1 MAGDSNYA
9 SVSLH
14 LPFNGPASSA
24 TFFDRAPVPKAIT
37 NTGGATILADQ
48 SKYNGTSLYL
58 DGANDTLSTPS
69 HADFNFG
76 TGDFTIELW
85 VYGTRTNQPHG
96 FPRILA
102 NGAYLASGA
111 WNLVLISSSGA
122 LGFDTYNGSVANG
135 SAIGTLPEN
144 TWSHIAVTR
153 QSGTLRTFLNGTV
166 ITTKTDNQSLSGAYV
181 TNIGSDTVSFFK
193 GYIDDLRI
201 TKGVARYTAN
211 FTPVECQIGGLDSV
225 DQFYS
230 KVSLLLN
237 GDATP
242 LADQSPVVK
251 TITKVGNVDISLLNS
266 KAGLGSLYFDGTGDY
281 LTIPDS
287 SEFDFGT
294 GDFTLE
300 CWYYPLSVSG
310 AAGSRGLISQR
321 TNANVDHSFSLFVN
335 QNNAG
340 FGFAFTLDGSTNNEQ
355 YFGSALTV
363 NTWYHVAVSRVG
375 ANLYFA
381 VNGTVTAAAGSA
393 SALFNSSQ
401 PVQIGRLGT
410 YTGGDLHGYLD
421 SVRVSKG
428 VARYTAN
435 FTPPNYV
442 LSNYIPT
449 AKEDPFFSNVALLL
463 PFDGPN
469 AGTTFLDRSSTPKT
483 VTPNGN
489 AQINTA
495 QSKFN
500 SSSALFDGSG
510 DYLST
515 LDNSAFK
522 FGAEDFTMELWV
534 RPWADLTAGQYG
546 GLICKRVASNNQ
558 AFALLLSGD
567 GTKNTYFFLA
577 GQGGAGSTT
586 DLCSAP
592 FPTPQVWSHI
602 AVVRKGNQMRLF
614 VNGVGGTPVTLSF
627 SSAFDGNYNLVMG
640 RMSTGAGN
648 TGDFTGHMDDLRI
661 TKGVARYW
669 DNFTPSTA
677 PNPINGLIPAD
688 PNLASVKLLVNA
700 DQSPVVDKSPS
711 ARSLTFNGTAA
722 RDLVRSK
729 FGPASLF
736 FDGSNNGYVSGDTTG
751 LSSTS
756 DFTVECWAYINSMA
770 TTRFLF
776 WAGQFSSVV
785 GIKLS
790 VFSSGLYAEYG
801 NISVNLASAGVVN
814 STWQHFAFT
823 KSGNTYKIFVDG
835 VLVKTITNSSPT
847 AFTIDRVAIGAI
859 IGNGSAQSNFNG
871 YIDDLRFTQ
880 GVARYT
886 DNFTPPTAPF
896 EEYTVVAETLT
907 LSIPTSFSTYQT
919 LSLTIP
925 TSFVVVDKFTLS
937 IPTQFVNHE
946 TLVLSV
952 PTQFNVNLLLTLQ
965 VPTQFS
971 LFELLQVQ
979 IPAQF
984 IVGDAVY
991 VGGGDSEINGSELNG
1006 SEINGGGRSGS
1017 YLVTRLHIP
1026 TQIRVGEFVQLQIAT
1041 QFNVNPLTYQL
1052 SIPTYFLVGSYVQ
1065 LQLPT
1070 SFTVV
1075 SFPRRLS
1082 IPAAFINYEVFDIS
1096 LPTQFSVSP
1105 PSLQLSIPT
1114 LFWKH
1119 ETLTLGLP
1127 ARFQV
1132 SPGFSSGAGGQG
1144 VGSVVHLP
1152 TTRSQEWSL
1161 QVKLG
1166 GVDVSSRLTG
1176 KISVDL
1182 EESSAAVAV
1191 FTLRLPDGM
1200 IDPYGWVKAQ
1210 VEISYED
1217 LVNGVSYL
1225 LYQGI
1230 VDTPAHD
1237 AARGLTEFT
1246 CTDNLQNI
1254 VRKMTHAQVSALL
1267 PNAKWSRHV
1276 FDETADSWDYLQN
1289 LQETYPYA
1297 LHLDSSGRL
1306 VAYNYQSSAIMYEF
1320 TDSVI
1325 IDGSLSIGLSNGREI
1340 VNQVNVS
1347 LDSQYEQYRE
1357 SIAKIRWEGEGVIP
1371 LGLGA
1376 AVVWLCSA
1384 NMPVDAIQGAG
1395 ATFLDDPLFKVQPG
1409 NTNRYGVNMLN
1420 PGTDLFVEEFQGLA
1434 SKRFTQPITESK
1446 TFSVQNAASI
1456 AQIGL
1461 AEEDLSVGVDVVY
1474 NESLSEAFTR
1484 TRVENKWLC
1493 SAGVRLEQPR
1503 LTATSY
1509 APYDPLLPVTDG
1521 KGNYGFITY
1530 PLLPI
1535 DYEIWDPDA
1544 IPNLEGRAYRLE
1556 GGVRKDGRPLYGET
1570 FYDFDDYVIEGTDAE
1585 RSLASDVLVAQA
1597 IQRVL
1602 STHRQN
1608 RVGFTTFMNPSLQ
1621 RGQTLRVDTS
1631 KVKATGVV
1639 YQLQHTFDID
1649 QGTALTNVTLALSS
1663 SKALGILD
1671 GNYDNL
1677 IFKLPTKFNVVD
1689 GSVNSVLPVD
1699 NSTINYNQVMFQHV
1713 NENPDDFTYDNQ
1725 HWGGFFTS
1733 YTAVK
1738 YQEFVVEWPDLPE
1751 TNTGNAT
1758 VIDNGGII
1766 NVDVPND
1773 EFYLIN

>member
-14 LPFNGPASSA
+14 LPFNGPASSKA
-24 TFFDRAPVPKAIT
+24 FFDRAPVPKAIT

-122 LGFDTYNGSVANG
+122 LWFDTYNGSVANG

-144 TWSHIAVTR
+144 VWSHIAVTR
-153 QSGTLRTFLNGTV
+153 QSGTLRTFLNGTLV
-166 ITTKTDNQSLSGAYV
+166 TTKTDNQSLSGAYV
-181 TNIGSDTVSFFK
+181 TNIGSDTISFFK

-237 GDATP
+237 GDTTP

-251 TITKVGNVDISLLNS
+251 TITKVGNVDVSLLNS

-281 LTIPDS
+281 LTAPDS

-310 AAGSRGLISQR
+310 AAGFRGLISQR

-381 VNGTVTAAAGSA
+381 VNGTVTAATGSA

-435 FTPPNYV
+435 FTPP
-442 LSNYIPT
+442 T
-449 AKEDPFFSNVALLL
+449 AS
-463 PFDGPN
+463 
-469 AGTTFLDRSSTPKT
+469 
-483 VTPNGN
+483 
-489 AQINTA
+489 
-495 QSKFN
+495 
-500 SSSALFDGSG
+500 
-510 DYLST
+510 
-515 LDNSAFK
+515 
-522 FGAEDFTMELWV
+522 
-534 RPWADLTAGQYG
+534 
-546 GLICKRVASNNQ
+546 
-558 AFALLLSGD
+558 
-567 GTKNTYFFLA
+567 
-577 GQGGAGSTT
+577 
-586 DLCSAP
+586 
-592 FPTPQVWSHI
+592 
-602 AVVRKGNQMRLF
+602 
-614 VNGVGGTPVTLSF
+614 
-627 SSAFDGNYNLVMG
+627 
-640 RMSTGAGN
+640 
-648 TGDFTGHMDDLRI
+648 
-661 TKGVARYW
+661 
-669 DNFTPSTA
+669 
-677 PNPINGLIPAD
+677 
-688 PNLASVKLLVNA
+688 
-700 DQSPVVDKSPS
+700 
-711 ARSLTFNGTAA
+711 
-722 RDLVRSK
+722 
-729 FGPASLF
+729 
-736 FDGSNNGYVSGDTTG
+736 
-751 LSSTS
+751 
-756 DFTVECWAYINSMA
+756 
-770 TTRFLF
+770 
-776 WAGQFSSVV
+776 
-785 GIKLS
+785 
-790 VFSSGLYAEYG
+790 
-801 NISVNLASAGVVN
+801 
-814 STWQHFAFT
+814 
-823 KSGNTYKIFVDG
+823 
-835 VLVKTITNSSPT
+835 
-847 AFTIDRVAIGAI
+847 
-859 IGNGSAQSNFNG
+859 
-871 YIDDLRFTQ
+871 
-880 GVARYT
+880 
-886 DNFTPPTAPF
+886 F

-907 LSIPTSFSTYQT
+907 LAIPTSFTIYETLT
-919 LSLTIP
+919 LSIP
-925 TSFVVVDKFTLS
+925 ASFVVVDKFTLS
-937 IPTQFVNHE
+937 IPAQFVNYE

-952 PTQFNVNLLLTLQ
+952 PAQINVNLLLTLH

-971 LFELLQVQ
+971 LFELLQAQ

-991 VGGGDSEINGSELNG
+991 TSGGDSEINGSELNG
-1006 SEINGGGRSGS
+1006 SEINGEGSSGS

-1075 SFPRRLS
+1075 SFPRRIS

-1096 LPTQFSVSP
+1096 LPTQFSVSH

-1119 ETLTLGLP
+1119 ETFTLGLP

-1132 SPGFSSGAGGQG
+1132 SPGFSSGTGGQG

-1161 QVKLG
+1161 QVKLA

-1176 KISVDL
+1176 KISIDL

-1267 PNAKWSRHV
+1267 PSAKWSRHV

-1297 LHLDSSGRL
+1297 LHLDSSGQL

-1376 AVVWLCSA
+1376 AVVWPCSA

-1461 AEEDLSVGVDVVY
+1461 AEEDLSLGVDVVY

-1484 TRVENKWLC
+1484 TRVESKWLC

-1503 LTATSY
+1503 LTPTSY
-1509 APYDPLLPVTDG
+1509 APYDPMLPVTNG
-1521 KGNYGFITY
+1521 TQAGFITY

-1556 GGVRKDGRPLYGET
+1556 DGVRRDGRPLYGET
-1570 FYDFDDYVIEGTDAE
+1570 FYDFDDYVIDGTDAE

-1608 RVGFTTFMNPSLQ
+1608 RVGFTTFMNTSLQ

-1713 NENPDDFTYDNQ
+1713 NENPDDFIYGNQ

-1733 YTAVK
+1733 YTSVK